1 MGDDVFRMPRVI
13 CWVGD
18 ELCGRVV
25 PLSLASRRRLFT
37 HPNSFSTPQAPSL
50 RENPMISVKHF
61 LSFTFNI
68 SFLPPGHRAGPELYI
83 TRHGFGYTRRTT
95 STSTQ
100 RTPSYKTQC
109 IAQPFLALTP
119 HVSHRPRKPSF
130 RRYLQS
136 IQTDFPATTMPLLL
150 PQDAI
155 QHGRLWREHSIQRVW
170 ARSRCPCDA
179 HAMPAITS

>member
-1 MGDDVFRMPRVI
+1 MG
-13 CWVGD
+13 
-18 ELCGRVV
+18 
-25 PLSLASRRRLFT
+25 RRRALRSRCAALSGFT
-37 HPNSFSTPQAPSL
+37 PAPVHTPKQFQHAAGAEFEGKPDDQCKALPFVYIQYFFFRPGAPRRS
-50 RENPMISVKHF
+50 RP
-61 LSFTFNI
+61 
-68 SFLPPGHRAGPELYI
+68 PELYI
-83 TRHGFGYTRRTT
+83 TRHGYTRRTT